1 MPQQIFTSVYAG
13 VTGPLHIPAARY
25 RDANGISQNGLQRQG
40 LVPASG
46 DAPGGAYDPAG
57 LGAAHAAPAAHDD
70 MALPPVIIL
79 ANSPA
84 NRDFMV

>member
-1 MPQQIFTSVYAG
+1 
-13 VTGPLHIPAARY
+13 
-25 RDANGISQNGLQRQG
+25 
-40 LVPASG
+40 VPASG